1 MKDRVIEEKN
11 AVLRHSFIELAEHW
25 VLALSGLLLI
35 FSGFG
40 ELPMYKRYMVTQI
53 PGLGW
58 AGDFFIQLK
67 VHYLAG
73 IVFVSVMAF
82 HAVYH
87 GWLGH
92 QGLLPKKGDV
102 KASLITILSMFGIG
116 EEPKSHKYLPE
127 QRLAY
132 AYLGGIGLILLATG
146 VIKVIKNLPGVFL
159 PPGLITSMTLTHT
172 FATIFFLMGVMAHLA
187 ALIFKVN
194 RPLVRSIFTREVDL
208 DYVRDRHTVWYD
220 ELVRNK
226 VKENAEVKAK
236 VEVKDKAKGIRK
248 ATAEA
253 EGKVQKNPI
262 NPSNP
267 TNPINPINQA
277 KVEVKAEKE
286 KQTEES
292 KITDSALQT
301 ESINP
306 VRKSSTLT
314 GRTAGPSNGV
324 KEKDMMANVLK
335 VKGMSCQHCVMSITK
350 ALNQLDGVKNV
361 NVDLQKGE
369 VRFENTK
376 GVASSQIEKA
386 ITDAGYEVIS
396 A

>member
-11 AVLRHSFIELAEHW
+11 VVLRHSFVELAEHW

-53 PGLGW
+53 PGLSW

-67 VHYLAG
+67 IHYLAG

-87 GWLGH
+87 RWLGH
-92 QGLLPKKGDV
+92 QGLLPKKGDM

-132 AYLGGIGLILLATG
+132 AYLGGVGLILLGTG
-146 VIKVIKNLPGVFL
+146 VVKVIKNLPGVLL

-172 FATIFFLMGVMAHLA
+172 FATIFFLLGVMAHLA

-194 RPLVRSIFTREVDL
+194 RPLVRSIFTRDVDL

-220 ELVRNK
+220 ELVRNEREAQ
-226 VKENAEVKAK
+226 VKAEVKIQ
-236 VEVKDKAKGIRK
+236 E
-248 ATAEA
+248 
-253 EGKVQKNPI
+253 NPI
-262 NPSNP
+262 NPSNA
-267 TNPINPINQA
+267 ISQAEVEGEA
-277 KVEVKAEKE
+277 KVLNLNEIE
-286 KQTEES
+286 QR
-292 KITDSALQT
+292 KITDSAVET
-301 ESINP
+301 ESI
-306 VRKSSTLT
+306 
-314 GRTAGPSNGV
+314 
-324 KEKDMMANVLK
+324 KEREMMANVLK

-350 ALNQLDGVKNV
+350 ALGQLDGVKNV

-376 GVASSQIEKA
+376 GVASVQIEKA

-396 A
+396 QSA